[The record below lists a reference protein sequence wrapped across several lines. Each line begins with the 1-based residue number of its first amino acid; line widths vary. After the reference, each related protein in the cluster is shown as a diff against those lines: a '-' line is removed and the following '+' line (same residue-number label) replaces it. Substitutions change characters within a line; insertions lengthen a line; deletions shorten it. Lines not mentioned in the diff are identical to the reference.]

1 MECRACGRENRRDA
15 RFCDGCGAA
24 VEGAAVEA
32 VAPPS
37 VVEGERRQITIL
49 FCDLV
54 DSVSLSTRLDP
65 EDFGRLMQRY
75 EEAGLRAV
83 EEFGGHIAQYLGDGL
98 VVYFGYPQAH
108 ERAAEMAARAGLALL
123 ENVAQL
129 DDQVAE
135 SLAVRVG
142 IHTGEVVVQAMGRG
156 HRRDPLA
163 LGDVVNIA
171 ARAQSLAEPGSVAIT
186 GTTLRL
192 VEGTFAVDSLGYPN
206 IKGVTKPLE
215 LLRVVGAK
223 EDRASR
229 SSHRRRSRF
238 VGRRDELAVLDAS
251 WTRARDSSG
260 QVVHITGEPGIGKSR
275 LVDEFRQGLARD
287 DHVWLECGGTPH
299 REHTPFATLAQMTAQ
314 AFGWKPDHPT
324 ADRLDELDAGLLAAG
339 LDASRVTPLVAPV
352 LGLTPDPG
360 RYPVELRSAGQ
371 QREDLQGAM
380 VRWLLAVARDRPL
393 VVLTEDLHWL
403 DPSSLELLDLMARAI
418 VSAPVLMVHTARPE
432 YESPLTS
439 AGHHSSLV
447 IGRLGRD
454 EVTELVAE
462 LAPKGR
468 ATSELAKV
476 AERTDG
482 VPLFVE
488 EVLRTAGEEGA
499 DAIATVP
506 PTLRDALAAR
516 LDRLGGSKSIAQTA
530 SVLGMEF
537 SSAILA
543 EVADV
548 DVETL
553 RSGLGRLVA
562 HDITRTSGP
571 GEAAMHR
578 FTHALLQETA
588 YASLLRARRQEL
600 HGRVADVLSARRP
613 AIVARRPELLAHH
626 LTGAGRIPEAVGEW
640 ERAFTQAF
648 AASALVE
655 AEAHIDAAIG
665 LLAQLPHDDER
676 AATEMRLQILLGR
689 VCSATHGSASVRTR
703 SSYARAMELGASLD
717 DRSRLIGLLFGAWGG
732 AFSHGE
738 IAESERHLAELLR
751 EFAASEDRSMAGW
764 VCYAEAATVFARGDL
779 DRADRLLDGSS
790 SMIGSRVTSCSSGS
804 TSRPSPS
811 PIAPSSRGTSVASAR
826 RSPSSRRISRRPTR
840 RRRGS
845 WPWC

>member
-1 MECRACGRENRRDA
+1 MECRVCGRENRRDA

-24 VEGAAVEA
+24 VEA
-32 VAPPS
+32 VAPPP
-37 VVEGERRQITIL
+37 VAEGERRQITIL

-75 EEAGLRAV
+75 EAAGQRGV

-108 ERAAEMAARAGLALL
+108 ERAAEMAVRAGLALL

-192 VEGTFAVDSLGYPN
+192 VEGMFALDSLGYPN

-223 EDRASR
+223 EDRASQ

-238 VGRRDELAVLDAS
+238 VGRRNELAVLDAS
-251 WTRARDSSG
+251 WARARGGSG
-260 QVVHITGEPGIGKSR
+260 QVVHVTGQPGIGKSR
-275 LVDEFRQGLARD
+275 LVEEFRQGLAGE

-299 REHTPFATLAQMTAQ
+299 RQHTPFATLAQMTAQ
-314 AFGWKPDHPT
+314 AFGWKPDDPT
-324 ADRLDELDAGLLAAG
+324 TARLDELDAGLAVAG
-339 LDASRVTPLVAPV
+339 LDPSQVTPLLAPV
-352 LGLTPDPG
+352 LGVTPDPG

-380 VRWLLAVARDRPL
+380 VQWLLAVARDRPL

-403 DPSSLELLDLMARAI
+403 DPSSVELLDLMASAI
-418 VSAPVLMVHTARPE
+418 VSAPVLMVQTARPD
-432 YESPLTS
+432 YESPLTP

-447 IGRLGRD
+447 VGRLGRD
-454 EVTELVAE
+454 EVAELVAE
-462 LAPKGR
+462 LAPEGR
-468 ATSELAKV
+468 KTPDLAKV
-476 AERTDG
+476 AERAEG
-482 VPLFVE
+482 VPLFLE
-488 EVLRTAGEEGA
+488 EVLRTAGEEDP

-516 LDRLGGSKSIAQTA
+516 LDRLGEWKSIAQTA

-537 SSAILA
+537 SFAILA
-543 EVADV
+543 EVVDVDV

-562 HDITRTSGP
+562 HDITTAGL
-571 GEAAMHR
+571 GEDAIHR

-626 LTGAGRIPEAVGEW
+626 LTAAVRIPEAVGEW
-640 ERAFTQAF
+640 ERAFTHAF

-655 AEAHIDAAIG
+655 AEAHLDAAIG
-665 LLAQLPHDDER
+665 LLAQLPDDDER

-689 VCSATHGSASVRTR
+689 VCSATHGSAAARTR

-732 AFSHGE
+732 AFSHGGDRGSRTAPRRAVAGVRG
-738 IAESERHLAELLR
+738 IRGPVDGRLGLLR
-751 EFAASEDRSMAGW
+751 GGRDR
-764 VCYAEAATVFARGDL
+764 VR
-779 DRADRLLDGSS
+779 
-790 SMIGSRVTSCSSGS
+790 
-804 TSRPSPS
+804 
-811 PIAPSSRGTSVASAR
+811 AR
-826 RSPSSRRISRRPTR
+826 RPRAGRPPARSDLR
-840 RRRGS
+840 RRSTVG
-845 WPWC
+845 